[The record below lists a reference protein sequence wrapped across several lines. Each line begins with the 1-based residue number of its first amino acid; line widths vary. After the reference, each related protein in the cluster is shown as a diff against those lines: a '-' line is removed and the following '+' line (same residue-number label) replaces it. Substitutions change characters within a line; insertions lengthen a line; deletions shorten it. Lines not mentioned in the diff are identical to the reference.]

1 MLEKWMKDAVACCQL
16 AGVDPPQS
24 ALLQHV
30 DTAIRE
36 TETGESVAGANPETN
51 NEDVQCGIC
60 LMTVKIWE
68 QPNTK
73 ISCGHN
79 FCTQCWESYLSSKI
93 LEGMHHDILCPAYEC
108 SILVPLDVIERLVSP
123 DLTRR
128 YLHFDIKVRFV
139 II

>member
-1 MLEKWMKDAVACCQL
+1 MKDAVACCQL

-24 ALLQHV
+24 ALLQH
-30 DTAIRE
+30 DDITIQS
-36 TETGESVAGANPETN
+36 TETNEPTITQNPSD
-51 NEDVQCGIC
+51 EDVECGIC

-68 QPNTK
+68 QPTTK

-128 YLHFDIKVRFV
+128 YLHFDIKVCDFFV
-139 II
+139 IFQQD